1 MSDFAARVENLG
13 KNFGGILAAE
23 EITFQVREKE
33 IMGIIGPNGAG
44 KTTIFNLMTGVYP
57 PTAGQVFL
65 GDEDIT
71 KLAPDVIVKKGV
83 SRTFQN
89 IRLFKRLTVLENVVT
104 ALDLNYPM
112 YNIGEALF
120 LNLPFLK
127 GKVKRAEKEL
137 RDKAMSFL
145 DTVGISH
152 LAGNQADS
160 LPYGLQRKLEMAR
173 ALALEP
179 KLLLLDEPAAGMNPE
194 ESMDLARLIQ
204 RIQKDFDITVLLI
217 EHHMDLVMYLCH
229 HIFVMNF
236 GRELAQ
242 GSPEEIQE
250 NPAVL
255 KAYLGE
261 GRNNG

>member
-1 MSDFAARVENLG
+1 MSEFIASVENLG

-23 EITFQVREKE
+23 DLTFQVRKKE

-44 KTTIFNLMTGVYP
+44 KTTVFNLMTGVYP
-57 PTAGQVFL
+57 PTAGKVFL
-65 GDEDIT
+65 DGEDIT
-71 KLAPDVIVKKGV
+71 HLAPDVIVKKGV

-89 IRLFKRLTVLENVVT
+89 IRLFKRLTVLENVIT
-104 ALDLNYPM
+104 ALDLHYPL

-120 LNLPFLK
+120 LNLPFYK
-127 GKVKRAEKEL
+127 GKIKRAEQEL
-137 RDKAMSFL
+137 RDKAMHYL

-152 LAGNQADS
+152 LAANQADS

-194 ESMDLARLIQ
+194 ESMELARLIRQ
-204 RIQKDFDITVLLI
+204 IQKDFDITVLLI
-217 EHHMDLVMYLCH
+217 EHHMDLVMYLCN

-261 GRNNG
+261 GRSNG